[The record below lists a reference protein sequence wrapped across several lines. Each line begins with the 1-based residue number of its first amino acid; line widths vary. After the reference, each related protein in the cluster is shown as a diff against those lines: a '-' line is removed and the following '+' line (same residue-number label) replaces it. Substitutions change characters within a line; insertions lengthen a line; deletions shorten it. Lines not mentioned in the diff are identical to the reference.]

1 MKKKSTT
8 IKQSIFKYLLILPL
22 FLLSFCQ
29 SEFEE
34 PIGASENK
42 VTVDAKLLSLMKS
55 AIQSDSD
62 QILTQNK
69 SDLSKGTTDDSGQC
83 TNFLYPMTFQVYSG
97 DDPIP
102 VAIEIN
108 SDEELIAFI
117 EEFTFENSAGAF
129 TPNYEMF
136 IYFPIVLLDTD
147 GNETILNNL
156 TELEGTLEMAVQAC
170 ESFNDASD
178 GSSDDGSDGSSDDG
192 SDGESSDASDSG
204 SDDGSDGS
212 SGDASDGSSDDG
224 SDGGSSDAS
233 DSGSDDGSDSS
244 SGDGS
249 DDGSSDGSEGGS
261 SDASNSGSDDG
272 SDGSSGDGSDD
283 GSDSSSGDG
292 SDDGSS
298 DGSDDE
304 SEGSSEEGSEEESE
318 DDIILESSQGGDD
331 DDDDSGYKFCDK
343 NNKKVYICH
352 KGKTICVSVNAIW
365 GHLQHHEEDFLGT
378 CDD

>member
-1 MKKKSTT
+1 MKKKTSK
-8 IKQSIFKYLLILPL
+8 IKPGLTKYLLVLPL

-34 PIGASENK
+34 PQGASENK
-42 VTVDAKLLSLMKS
+42 LTIDAKILSLMKS

-69 SDLSKGTTDDSGQC
+69 SGLSKGTATENAGQC

-102 VAIEIN
+102 ETKEIN

-117 EEFTFENSAGAF
+117 EAFTFENTAGVF

-136 IYFPIVLLDTD
+136 IYFPIILLDTD
-147 GNETILNNL
+147 GYETVLNDL
-156 TELEGTLEMAVQAC
+156 TELEGTLQMAVEAC
-170 ESFNDASD
+170 DSFNEGLDDTSGD
-178 GSSDDGSDGSSDDG
+178 GSIG
-192 SDGESSDASDSG
+192 G
-204 SDDGSDGS
+204 SDDSSADSPVDGS
-212 SGDASDGSSDDG
+212 NDESGDGSG
-224 SDGGSSDAS
+224 A
-233 DSGSDDGSDSS
+233 GSDDTSGEESGDGSYSG

-249 DDGSSDGSEGGS
+249 DDT
-261 SDASNSGSDDG
+261 SDD
-272 SDGSSGDGSDD
+272 SSGDDSNDGSDD
-283 GSDSSSGDG
+283 DSDNDSFEESNEY
-292 SDDGSS
+292 DDG
-298 DGSDDE
+298 
-304 SEGSSEEGSEEESE
+304 
-318 DDIILESSQGGDD
+318 
-331 DDDDSGYKFCDK
+331 YKYCDK

-365 GHLQHHEEDFLGT
+365 GHMYHHEEDFLGT